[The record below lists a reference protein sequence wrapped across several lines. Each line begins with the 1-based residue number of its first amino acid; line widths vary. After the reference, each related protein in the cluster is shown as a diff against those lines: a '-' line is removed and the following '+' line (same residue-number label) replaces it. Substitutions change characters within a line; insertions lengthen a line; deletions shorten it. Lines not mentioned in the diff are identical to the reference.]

1 MQLNQVTVEV
11 TDIDRA
17 VAFYAGLGLELIVLV
32 PHYARF
38 IVPGNEATFS
48 IHKSAQP
55 VQSTTTVYFE
65 VADLDA
71 TVEGLKA
78 KGYQFHQEPT
88 HQSWLWYEA
97 YLDDPDGNPICLYF
111 AGENRLYPPWRL
123 RSDPVDL

>member
-17 VAFYAGLGLELIVLV
+17 VVFYAGLGLELIVLV

-38 IVPGNEATFS
+38 IVPGNQVTFS
-48 IHKSAQP
+48 IHKSEHS
-55 VQSTTTVYFE
+55 VRSTTTVYFE

-71 TVEGLKA
+71 TVEALKA
-78 KGYQFHQEPT
+78 KGYRFSQEPT
-88 HQSWLWYEA
+88 QQSWLWYEA

-111 AGENRLYPPWRL
+111 AGENGLHPPWRIAAE
-123 RSDPVDL
+123 